1 MGSCCVAPVLEWTL
15 KSQVPKPKGFLHLDV
30 YFDLLHKISNYFPIF
45 GYVFWDLLAM
55 FHTQGW
61 KEGMGCAAP
70 AIADSLSPSSET
82 EMKFTREIHK
92 LTI

>member
-1 MGSCCVAPVLEWTL
+1 MC
-15 KSQVPKPKGFLHLDV
+15 
-30 YFDLLHKISNYFPIF
+30 ISIFYTKFRTIFQFF
-45 GYVFWDLLAM
+45 GYVFWDLMAM

-61 KEGMGCAAP
+61 KEGMGWAAP